1 MIQNLYITN
10 PVGSILQLNLRSSL
24 DDHGLLVFNLTGL
37 GSPKA
42 TVSGLSGPTY
52 DGIRGEFVRTDAR
65 HLILT
70 IAIPVRTTAEETAKA
85 KVYEFFPVKEEI
97 TFRVETDAEDVSTV
111 ARVESVEMNQ
121 FAKVE
126 NAVISLYCPDP
137 YFYDI
142 LDVYAY
148 GLYAGTSRTIA
159 YTGASPTGGLFTI
172 YCGESW
178 SWSGGPALG
187 ELIISNDLNDQTMI
201 IYFVSFAI
209 GDQYIIDSRIGK
221 KSVTHIAKATGTVTD
236 VTGDV
241 SPTSEWIQLYNGNNN
256 IDITM
261 NEETYQGPS
270 ANRPDPA
277 SLKVFLPM
285 NEQPSGDPLE
295 LEGDLAFNEVG
306 LPIMATPTTG
316 TMKIYPSA
324 RLFVPG
330 DGGHLESVA
339 AHAIL
344 SPTDT
349 FSMAIWLKA
358 IAYPSSG
365 FVTVVEAMDAGN
377 NGIRI
382 EHSNTGS
389 IAMTMYS
396 DGGTVTAFRN
406 WGGLSSWAC
415 FFIWYTG
422 GVNNRMYITYN
433 GLTEGPDFTS
443 SHPDSYTS
451 GWDIGA
457 RSNGTKLFNGA
468 IGPIAFYDNYI
479 LTTSHRAWL
488 YNSGKGRTYAELT
501 LGEEVGVVYNKRHT
515 GV

>member
-10 PVGSILQLNLRSSL
+10 PVGSTLQLNLRSSL
-24 DDHGLLVFNLTGL
+24 DDHGLLIFNLTGL

-52 DGIRGEFVRTDAR
+52 DGVRGQFVRTDAR
-65 HLILT
+65 HLLLT
-70 IAIPVRTTAEETAKA
+70 IAIPVRGGAEDVARA
-85 KVYEFFPVKEEI
+85 KVYEFFPVKEEVI
-97 TFRVETDAEDVSTV
+97 FRVETDTEDVSTTAV
-111 ARVESVEMNQ
+111 VESVEMNHM
-121 FAKVE
+121 AKVV

-137 YFYDI
+137 YFYDV
-142 LDVYAY
+142 LDVYTY
-148 GLYAGTSRTIA
+148 GFYAGASRTIA

-178 SWSGGPALG
+178 SWEGGPALG

-201 IYFVSFAI
+201 IFFISFSI
-209 GDQYIIDSRIGK
+209 GDQYIIDSRIGRK
-221 KSVTHIAKATGTVTD
+221 RVTHVAKATGVETD

-241 SPTSEWIQLYNGNNN
+241 SPTSEWIRLYNGNNN
-256 IDITM
+256 INITIDGV
-261 NEETYQGPS
+261 YQGPS
-270 ANRPDPA
+270 PGRPSAA

-285 NEQPSGDPLE
+285 NEAPSGDPLE
-295 LEGDLAFNEVG
+295 IEGGLAFNEVG
-306 LPIMATPTTG
+306 APVMAAPTTG
-316 TMKIYPSA
+316 TMKVYPHA
-324 RLFVPG
+324 RVFVPG

-339 AHAIL
+339 AHSIL

-358 IAYPSSG
+358 KAYPSSG

-389 IAMTMYS
+389 ITMTMYS
-396 DGGTVTAFRN
+396 DGGTVISFRN
-406 WGGLSSWAC
+406 WGSLNSWAL

-422 GVNNRMYITYN
+422 GVNNQMYITYN
-433 GLTEGPDFTS
+433 ALTSGSGYSS
-443 SHPDSYTS
+443 SHPDPYSS
-451 GWDIGA
+451 GWDIGG
-457 RSNGTKLFNGA
+457 RSNGTKIFDGS
-468 IGPIAFYDNYI
+468 IGPIAFYDDYI
-479 LTTSHRAWL
+479 LSTSHRAWL

-501 LGEEVGVVYNKRHT
+501 LGEEVGVVYKKRHT